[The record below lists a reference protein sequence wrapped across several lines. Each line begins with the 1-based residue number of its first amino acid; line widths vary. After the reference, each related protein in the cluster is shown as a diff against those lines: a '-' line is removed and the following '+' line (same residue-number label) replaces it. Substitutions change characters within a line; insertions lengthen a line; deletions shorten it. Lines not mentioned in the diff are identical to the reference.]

1 MIASFLQTGERVLRV
16 NGSVATVVA
25 VRGVA
30 GAADMWDLTVS
41 QVHTFAVGNGA
52 FVVHNNWC
60 TVGGGDDSIHYDGI
74 IRKLA

>member
-1 MIASFLQTGERVLRV
+1 
-16 NGSVATVVA
+16 
-25 VRGVA
+25 
-30 GAADMWDLTVS
+30 
-41 QVHTFAVGNGA
+41 VHTFAVGNGA